1 MNKYFVTSSI
11 AYING
16 EPHIGYGQ
24 ECLGA
29 DVMARYH
36 RQKGDNTYFL
46 TGADEHGF
54 SVQMKAEHAGMEPM
68 PFVESLIGKFQGLK
82 EQLNL
87 SIDDYVRTTEPEHQ
101 KNAKEIWMKA
111 FDNGH
116 IYKKSYSAVYCV
128 GCESMLKKSDLVDG
142 KCPNHPSLTPE
153 IVEEENWFFKLTD
166 FQEKLQE
173 YFDKNPGFVQ
183 PNFRFNEV
191 KKLLESGLEDVSI
204 SRPKEK
210 LSWGIE
216 VPNDPDHVMYV
227 WFDALTNYL
236 FPKSFWP
243 ADLHVIGKDI
253 LRFHAALWPAML
265 MAAGYSIEELPKKI
279 HVHGFITVDGM
290 KMSKTLGNV
299 IKPQDMVDVF
309 GIESTRYLML
319 RELSFIQDS
328 DFSWDRMKER
338 YNADLVNNLGNLV
351 QRTISMVNKYEIT
364 VESQK
369 SKVESQGSLNIVQEI
384 EACDFVEALRKVI
397 EFCSE
402 NNQLIASSQ
411 PWVLAKEGKTEELA
425 EVLNTVYNDLEIIAD
440 RLVPFM
446 PETAVKIQKQLENLV
461 PEILFPRLAENDKIQ
476 IPNVK

>member
-1 MNKYFVTSSI
+1 
-11 AYING
+11 
-16 EPHIGYGQ
+16 
-24 ECLGA
+24 
-29 DVMARYH
+29 
-36 RQKGDNTYFL
+36 
-46 TGADEHGF
+46 
-54 SVQMKAEHAGMEPM
+54 MKAEHAGMEPW
-68 PFVESLIGKFQGLK
+68 PFVQSLIGKFQGLK

-87 SIDDYVRTTEPEHQ
+87 SIDEYVRTTDPEHQ

-111 FDNGH
+111 FDNGY

-153 IVEEENWFFKLTD
+153 TVEEENWFFKLTD

-236 FPKSFWP
+236 FPKNFWP

-299 IKPQDMVDVF
+299 IKPQDLVDVF
-309 GIESTRYLML
+309 GVESTRYLML

-351 QRTISMVNKYEIT
+351 QRTISMVNKYEIQ
-364 VESQK
+364 VESHK
-369 SKVESQGSLNIVQEI
+369 RKVESQGSLDIVQEI
-384 EACDFVEALRKVI
+384 EACDFAEALRKVV

-402 NNQLIASSQ
+402 NNQLIAEKQ

-425 EVLNTVYNDLEIIAD
+425 EVLNTVYNNLEIIAD

-446 PETAVKIQKQLENLV
+446 PETAVKIQKQLETLT
-461 PEILFPRLAENDKIQ
+461 PEILFPRLAENDKNQ
-476 IPNVK
+476 IPNAK